1 MNHRQNGCLKSGCR
15 QRSLLHDCCRHR
27 GCHRRMSCCC
37 CCRPS
42 VRRSCCPKSE
52 RAARWMER
60 RCGWAGCWRVRR
72 TRANCSRWSGAQRWC
87 GSSYARLR
95 RLGCRMYGCCRS
107 RPKTAGWLVRQT
119 KSCCCCGCTSGR
131 SAARHGCQT
140 NGCCWKRRQTA
151 GWHVRQSCGW
161 HSHDLCWKNCCCVRQ
176 RSECRCRIRR
186 GQICRA
192 YRSSCRCHD

>member
-37 CCRPS
+37 CSHPS

-60 RCGWAGCWRVRR
+60 KCGWAGYWRVRR
-72 TRANCSRWSGAQRWC
+72 TRASCSRWSGAQRWC
-87 GSSYARLR
+87 GSSCARLR

-119 KSCCCCGCTSGR
+119 KSCCSCGCTSGR
-131 SAARHGCQT
+131 SAAR
-140 NGCCWKRRQTA
+140 
-151 GWHVRQSCGW
+151 HVRQSCGW

-186 GQICRA
+186 GQICHA